1 MLFGYMKSE
10 GRGVSASVRHL
21 DDVLM
26 LRLPLSL
33 RLQRTGRS
41 RCFDFQCT
49 YGVNISSKR
58 NKKWK
63 SEYNWSYCYGAID
76 PIEGKTVF
84 LQTETVNLDWTEA
97 FLIEL
102 KKQYP
107 GYEHIVVWDGAGYH
121 PKESEHDQIP
131 EDIHILML
139 PPYSP
144 ELNPIEKP

>member
-1 MLFGYMKSE
+1 M
-10 GRGVSASVRHL
+10 
-21 DDVLM
+21 
-26 LRLPLSL
+26 
-33 RLQRTGRS
+33 
-41 RCFDFQCT
+41 RCFDFQCI
-49 YGVNISSKR
+49 YGVNFSSKR

-63 SEYNWSYCYGAID
+63 SEYNSSYCYGAID

-84 LQTETVNLDWTEA
+84 LQTNTVNLDWTDA

-107 GYEHIVVWDGAGYH
+107 GYEHIVAWDGAGFH
-121 PKESEHDQIP
+121 PEESKHDQIP

-144 ELNPIEKP
+144 ELNPIEKLWDLI